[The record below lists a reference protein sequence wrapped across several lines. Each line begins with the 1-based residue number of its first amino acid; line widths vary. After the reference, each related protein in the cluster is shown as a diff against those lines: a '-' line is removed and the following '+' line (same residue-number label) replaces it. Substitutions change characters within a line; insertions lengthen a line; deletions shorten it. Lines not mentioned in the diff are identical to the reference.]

1 MHSMSFRIVAA
12 LLWAGLGLPLGAQP
26 LPATDNG
33 FGPQQAVPAL
43 PAAPTVAVELND
55 RLLQV
60 EVESLDNPLLV
71 MVTTR
76 GDLLLEL
83 FPQEA
88 PQTVANFV
96 GLAEGTKAFLDP
108 YTGQQSLRPF
118 YDGLIFHRVI
128 DGFMIQGGSPTGNS
142 DGTPGFV
149 FADEISALSL
159 GLDKMPVLDED
170 GFPNPVLGIQ
180 NQQDFQQRVL
190 MPLYQSMGIASQAAL
205 DARVNDIDQRLR
217 NMTVKQLFELLGYRY
232 NDALLSRAPVR
243 GVIAMANTGPDSNG
257 SQFFI
262 TLADATWLT
271 GKYTVFGRVRAG
283 LEVIDAIGK
292 VRVNADNRPLQD
304 ITILSVRRVNAE
316 APTAASRFE

>member
-1 MHSMSFRIVAA
+1 MHSMSFRAVAA
-12 LLWAGLGLPLGAQP
+12 LLCAGLCLPLGAQP
-26 LPATDNG
+26 LPAADSD
-33 FGPQQAVPAL
+33 FGPPQSVPAI

-55 RLLQV
+55 RQLQV

-76 GDLLLEL
+76 GDVLLEL

-128 DGFMIQGGSPTGNS
+128 AGFMIQGGSPTGS
-142 DGTPGFV
+142 GDGTPGFV
-149 FADEISALSL
+149 FADEINALSL

-170 GFPNPVLGIQ
+170 GYPNPVLGIQ
-180 NQQDFQQRVL
+180 NPQDFQQRVL

-205 DARVNDIDQRLR
+205 EARVSEIDERLR
-217 NMTVKQLFELLGYRY
+217 GMTVKQSFELLGYRY
-232 NDALLSRAPVR
+232 NDTLLSRAPVR
-243 GVIAMANTGPDSNG
+243 GVLAMANTGPDSNG

-271 GKYTVFGRVRAG
+271 GKYTVFGKVRAG

-292 VRVNADNRPLQD
+292 VRVNADNRPMQEV
-304 ITILSVRRVNAE
+304 TILSVRRINATAS
-316 APTAASRFE
+316 APAPRFE